1 MPPDHPPPFPPRPP
15 LRPAATGRRSGRALL
30 ECSDG
35 GRSFEVNRATA
46 QFRSRLPFHAG
57 ARADAQA
64 RLQGSSSDLRQGH
77 MDSLKG
83 TRITGALFRSRI
95 TTSESAVHFDA
106 PLPEPGEQAMLPP
119 KICLPSSTDAFL
131 HSLRRMDLAHP
142 RPPCM
147 TRGDLRMCPP
157 SPGTTALILPPL
169 AAIAKPKGCS
179 PSRGGLRPEGSRSE
193 APHPTDTNLA
203 APPSRNPLVSE
214 GPLAQPTFTD
224 AAWCWHKHTQR

>member
-142 RPPCM
+142 RPPAAALHDKGRPQDVSPLPRHYCSD
-147 TRGDLRMCPP
+147 TPTSCCHSQTQGLFPFPRG
-157 SPGTTALILPPL
+157 
-169 AAIAKPKGCS
+169 S
-179 PSRGGLRPEGSRSE
+179 PS
-193 APHPTDTNLA
+193 
-203 APPSRNPLVSE
+203 
-214 GPLAQPTFTD
+214 
-224 AAWCWHKHTQR
+224 